1 MYLINEIEVA
11 KEDFQLPVE
20 NLAVWRGDGVFEAL
34 KIHDHFPFGIDNHIE
49 RLKQSCKKQLF
60 ENVDFRLIKN
70 NILKIASQYKSGY
83 VRVLILRNESDEDF
97 TIYSF
102 YQKPI
107 NIPEDFSLESQPAP
121 WHPGGDFEV
130 NSDNIIGSKSTSYAY
145 NIKQTREAIR
155 NGFSDALLLSNKG
168 LVLEGPTFSIG
179 WIEGETI
186 YVPDLDLGILDSVTR
201 KYLLKFGYE
210 NKITTEVSRITIDEL
225 YTVDTVFVMSTA
237 KHGIFVSKID
247 NKTYTQSPLLITVQN
262 LFTEEVLKE
271 KQES

>member
-1 MYLINEIEVA
+1 MYLINEIEVD
-11 KEDFQLPVE
+11 KEDFRLPVE

-49 RLKQSCKKQLF
+49 RLNQSCKKQLF
-60 ENVDFRLIKN
+60 ENVDFSLIKN

-83 VRVLILRNESDEDF
+83 VRILILRNDSDADY

-102 YQKPI
+102 YQQPI
-107 NIPEDFSLESQPAP
+107 NIPEYYSLESQPAP

-168 LVLEGPTFSIG
+168 VVLEGPTFSVG

-201 KYLLKFGYE
+201 KYLLKFGNE

-225 YTVDTVFVMSTA
+225 YNVDTVFVMSTA

-247 NKTYTQSPLLITVQN
+247 NKTYTQSPLLNTVQN
-262 LFTEEVLKE
+262 LFMEEVLKE

>member
-1 MYLINEIEVA
+1 VYLINEIEVA
-11 KEDFQLPVE
+11 KEDFQLSVE

-60 ENVDFRLIKN
+60 ENVDFSLIKN
-70 NILKIASQYKSGY
+70 NILKIASQYENGY
-83 VRVLILRNESDEDF
+83 VRILILRNDSDEDF

-102 YQKPI
+102 YQQPI
-107 NIPEDFSLESQPAP
+107 NIPENYSLESQPAP

-145 NIKQTREAIR
+145 NMKQTREAIR

-168 LVLEGPTFSIG
+168 VVLEGPTFSVG
-179 WIEGETI
+179 WIEGEII
-186 YVPDLDLGILDSVTR
+186 YVPDLDLGILDSITR
-201 KYLLKFGYE
+201 KYLLKFGKE
-210 NKITTEVSRITIDEL
+210 NKIATEVSRITIDEL

-247 NKTYTQSPLLITVQN
+247 DKTYTQSPLLNTVQN
-262 LFTEEVLKE
+262 LFSEEVLKE
-271 KQES
+271 KQKS

>member
-1 MYLINEIEVA
+1 MYLINETEVA

-34 KIHDHFPFGIDNHIE
+34 TIHDHFPFGIDNHIE

-60 ENVDFRLIKN
+60 ENVDFSLIKN
-70 NILKIASQYKSGY
+70 NILKIASQYKNGY
-83 VRVLILRNESDEDF
+83 VRILILRNDSDEDF

-102 YQKPI
+102 YQQPI
-107 NIPEDFSLESQPAP
+107 NIPENYSLESQPAP

-145 NIKQTREAIR
+145 NMKQTREAIR
-155 NGFSDALLLSNKG
+155 NGFSDALLLSNKRV
-168 LVLEGPTFSIG
+168 VLEGPTFSVG
-179 WIEGETI
+179 WIKGEII
-186 YVPDLDLGILDSVTR
+186 YVPDLDLGILDSITR
-201 KYLLKFGYE
+201 KYLLKFGKE
-210 NKITTEVSRITIDEL
+210 NKIATEVSRITIDEL

-247 NKTYTQSPLLITVQN
+247 DKTYTQSPLLNTVQN
-262 LFTEEVLKE
+262 LFSEEVLKE
-271 KQES
+271 KQKS

>member
-1 MYLINEIEVA
+1 MYLINGIEVY

-60 ENVDFRLIKN
+60 EDVDFSLIKN
-70 NILKIASQYKSGY
+70 NIFKIASQYKSGY
-83 VRVLILRNESDEDF
+83 VRILILRNDSEEEF

-102 YQKPI
+102 YQQPI
-107 NIPEDFSLESQPAP
+107 NIPENYSLESQPAP

-130 NSDNIIGSKSTSYAY
+130 NSDNIVGSKSTSYAY

-155 NGFSDALLLSNKG
+155 NGFSDALLLNNKG
-168 LVLEGPTFSIG
+168 VVLEGPTFSIG

-201 KYLLKFGYE
+201 KYLLKFGKE
-210 NKITTEVSRITIDEL
+210 NKIATEVSRITIDEL

-247 NKTYTQSPLLITVQN
+247 DKTYTQSPLLNTVQN
-262 LFTEEVLKE
+262 LFSEEVLKE
-271 KQES
+271 KQKS

>member
-11 KEDFQLPVE
+11 KEEFQLPVE

-83 VRVLILRNESDEDF
+83 VRILILRNDSDEDF

-102 YQKPI
+102 YQQPI
-107 NIPEDFSLESQPAP
+107 NIPEDYSLESQPAP

-168 LVLEGPTFSIG
+168 VVLEGPTFSVG

-201 KYLLKFGYE
+201 KYLLKFGNE

-247 NKTYTQSPLLITVQN
+247 NKTYTQSPLLNTVQN
-262 LFTEEVLKE
+262 LFMEEVLKE

>member
-11 KEDFQLPVE
+11 KEEFQLPVE

-60 ENVDFRLIKN
+60 ENVDFSLIKN
-70 NILKIASQYKSGY
+70 NILKIASQYENGY
-83 VRVLILRNESDEDF
+83 VRILILRNDSDEDF

-102 YQKPI
+102 YQQPI
-107 NIPEDFSLESQPAP
+107 NIPEDYSLESQPAP

-168 LVLEGPTFSIG
+168 VVLEGPTFSVG

-201 KYLLKFGYE
+201 KYLLKFGNE

-247 NKTYTQSPLLITVQN
+247 DKTYTQSPLLNTVQN
-262 LFTEEVLKE
+262 LFSEEVLKE
-271 KQES
+271 KQKS